1 MHYHRSG
8 YAQVPTDE
16 NGLIRYRKRLEDLSS
31 TEKKQ
36 ADGRR
41 SAVFRGCLC
50 PLLRRNRMETP
61 PLLQLTHI
69 TKSFRGIVALKD
81 MDLQLNE
88 GEVISLVGEN
98 GAGKSTLMSI
108 IGGIY
113 TPEKGEIFIKG
124 ESVRIENP
132 GVARK
137 HGIGYVHQEPTL
149 APNMTGT
156 ENLFLGQEK
165 TYSWIMAD
173 RKSMHL
179 RAKKILEEI
188 GISFDPQQKVSEM
201 TMAEKEAVA
210 ISKAMLQRPK
220 ILILDE
226 VTAPLDQVG
235 VSHLFKIIRKLKRSG
250 IGIIYITHRLRETF
264 EISDKIFVLRDG
276 KKVGIRDPE
285 ETSQK
290 EIIKM
295 MVGEEGISNANGD
308 DERISKEGREL
319 LRCEG
324 LSHAKSFRNINM
336 RLRTNEIV
344 GLAGLKGAGRSRFAR
359 ALFGLLKV
367 DGGAIHV
374 DGQKVEIKNPLQAMN
389 AGIGYIPGDRQH
401 EGIALIRNVG
411 ENLSI
416 TTLGF
421 FSYFL
426 GVLKLEVITKRA
438 EQMVRNLNVKPPS
451 LKKAV
456 ANLSGGNQQKVMIG
470 KWLERDLPIL
480 VFDEPTRGVDV
491 KSKAEIHR
499 LLGRLKNQGK
509 GIIVISS
516 DLPELISVSD
526 RILVM
531 NQGSITTECSY
542 NESTEEHILQCLHVD
557 PATH

>member
-1 MHYHRSG
+1 
-8 YAQVPTDE
+8 
-16 NGLIRYRKRLEDLSS
+16 
-31 TEKKQ
+31 
-36 ADGRR
+36 
-41 SAVFRGCLC
+41 
-50 PLLRRNRMETP
+50 
-61 PLLQLTHI
+61 LTHI

-108 IGGIY
+108 IGGVY
-113 TPEKGEIFIKG
+113 TPEKGEVFIKG

-156 ENLFLGQEK
+156 ENLFLGQEQ

-173 RKSMHL
+173 SKSMHL
-179 RAKKILEEI
+179 RAREILEEI
-188 GISFDPQQKVSEM
+188 GISFDPQKMVSEM

-235 VSHLFKIIRKLKRSG
+235 VRRLFKIIRKLKRSG

-276 KKVGIRDPE
+276 KKVGIRNPK
-285 ETSQK
+285 ETSQE

-295 MVGEEGISNANGD
+295 MVGEEGISNAND

-324 LSHAKSFRNINM
+324 LSHEKSFRNINM
-336 RLRTNEIV
+336 RLRANEII
-344 GLAGLKGAGRSRFAR
+344 GIAGLKGAGRSRFAR

-401 EGIALIRNVG
+401 EGVALIRNVG

-426 GVLKLEVITKRA
+426 GVLKLKVITKRA
-438 EQMVRNLNVKPPS
+438 RQMVRNLNVKPPS

>member
-1 MHYHRSG
+1 
-8 YAQVPTDE
+8 
-16 NGLIRYRKRLEDLSS
+16 
-31 TEKKQ
+31 
-36 ADGRR
+36 
-41 SAVFRGCLC
+41 
-50 PLLRRNRMETP
+50 METP

-108 IGGIY
+108 IGGVY

-156 ENLFLGQEK
+156 ENLFLGQEQ

-173 RKSMHL
+173 SKSMHL
-179 RAKKILEEI
+179 RAREILEEI
-188 GISFDPQQKVSEM
+188 GISFDPQKMVSEM

-235 VSHLFKIIRKLKRSG
+235 VRRLFKIIRKLKRSG

-276 KKVGIRDPE
+276 KKVGIRNPK
-285 ETSQK
+285 ETSQE

-295 MVGEEGISNANGD
+295 MVGEEGISNAND

-324 LSHAKSFRNINM
+324 LSHEKSFRNINM
-336 RLRTNEIV
+336 RLRANEII
-344 GLAGLKGAGRSRFAR
+344 GIAGLKGAGRSRFAR

-401 EGIALIRNVG
+401 EGVALIRNVG

-426 GVLKLEVITKRA
+426 GVLKLKVITKRA
-438 EQMVRNLNVKPPS
+438 RQMVRNLNVKPPS

>member
-1 MHYHRSG
+1 
-8 YAQVPTDE
+8 
-16 NGLIRYRKRLEDLSS
+16 
-31 TEKKQ
+31 
-36 ADGRR
+36 
-41 SAVFRGCLC
+41 
-50 PLLRRNRMETP
+50 METP

-108 IGGIY
+108 IGGVY

-156 ENLFLGQEK
+156 ENLFLGQEQ

-173 RKSMHL
+173 SKSMHL
-179 RAKKILEEI
+179 RAREILEEI
-188 GISFDPQQKVSEM
+188 GISFDPQKMVSEM

-235 VSHLFKIIRKLKRSG
+235 VRRLFKIIRKLKRSG

-276 KKVGIRDPE
+276 KKVGIRNPK
-285 ETSQK
+285 ETSQE

-295 MVGEEGISNANGD
+295 MVGEEGISNAND

-324 LSHAKSFRNINM
+324 LSHEKSFRNINM
-336 RLRTNEIV
+336 RLRANEII
-344 GLAGLKGAGRSRFAR
+344 GIAGLKGAGRSRFAR

-401 EGIALIRNVG
+401 EGVALIRNVG

-438 EQMVRNLNVKPPS
+438 RQMVRNLNVKPPS

>member
-1 MHYHRSG
+1 M
-8 YAQVPTDE
+8 
-16 NGLIRYRKRLEDLSS
+16 
-31 TEKKQ
+31 
-36 ADGRR
+36 
-41 SAVFRGCLC
+41 
-50 PLLRRNRMETP
+50 
-61 PLLQLTHI
+61 
-69 TKSFRGIVALKD
+69 
-81 MDLQLNE
+81 
-88 GEVISLVGEN
+88 
-98 GAGKSTLMSI
+98 
-108 IGGIY
+108 
-113 TPEKGEIFIKG
+113 
-124 ESVRIENP
+124 
-132 GVARK
+132 
-137 HGIGYVHQEPTL
+137 

-156 ENLFLGQEK
+156 ENLFLGQEQ

-173 RKSMHL
+173 SKSMHL
-179 RAKKILEEI
+179 RAREILEEI
-188 GISFDPQQKVSEM
+188 GISFDPQKMVSEM

-235 VSHLFKIIRKLKRSG
+235 VSHLFEIIRKLKRSG

-276 KKVGIRDPE
+276 KKVGIRNPK
-285 ETSQK
+285 ETSQE

-295 MVGEEGISNANGD
+295 MVGEEGISNAND

-324 LSHAKSFRNINM
+324 LSHEKSFRNINM
-336 RLRTNEIV
+336 RLRANEII
-344 GLAGLKGAGRSRFAR
+344 GIAGLKGAGRSRFAR

-401 EGIALIRNVG
+401 EGVALIRNVG

-426 GVLKLEVITKRA
+426 GILKIEIITKRA
-438 EQMVRNLNVKPPS
+438 RQMVRNLNVKPPS

>member
-1 MHYHRSG
+1 
-8 YAQVPTDE
+8 
-16 NGLIRYRKRLEDLSS
+16 
-31 TEKKQ
+31 
-36 ADGRR
+36 
-41 SAVFRGCLC
+41 
-50 PLLRRNRMETP
+50 METP

-108 IGGIY
+108 IGGVY

-156 ENLFLGQEK
+156 ENLFLGQEQ

-173 RKSMHL
+173 SKSMHL
-179 RAKKILEEI
+179 RAREILEEI
-188 GISFDPQQKVSEM
+188 GISFDPQKMVSEM

-235 VSHLFKIIRKLKRSG
+235 VRRLFKIIRKLKRSG

-276 KKVGIRDPE
+276 KKVGIRNPK
-285 ETSQK
+285 ETSQE

-295 MVGEEGISNANGD
+295 MVGEEGISNAND

-324 LSHAKSFRNINM
+324 LSHEKSFRNINM
-336 RLRTNEIV
+336 RLRANEII
-344 GLAGLKGAGRSRFAR
+344 GIAGLKGAGRSRFAR

-401 EGIALIRNVG
+401 EGVALIRNVG

-426 GVLKLEVITKRA
+426 GVLKIEVITKRA
-438 EQMVRNLNVKPPS
+438 RQMVRNLNVKPPS